1 MDALPFSGRLGVES
15 IRVRYVQTYQQL
27 AYFICPKFMMPVW
40 GRLLLNTDDFV
51 IYGAPGGMFWPY
63 SMHKFLV
70 LGFISLLIPHR
81 HWQLRGTPKVMVL

>member
-40 GRLLLNTDDFV
+40 GRLLFNMDGLVEYDP
-51 IYGAPGGMFWPY
+51 PGGGGGGGGLAIIN
-63 SMHKFLV
+63 SRLV
-70 LGFISLLIPHR
+70 CYWFYLPPILIHD
-81 HWQLRGTPKVMVL
+81 LTPQGDI